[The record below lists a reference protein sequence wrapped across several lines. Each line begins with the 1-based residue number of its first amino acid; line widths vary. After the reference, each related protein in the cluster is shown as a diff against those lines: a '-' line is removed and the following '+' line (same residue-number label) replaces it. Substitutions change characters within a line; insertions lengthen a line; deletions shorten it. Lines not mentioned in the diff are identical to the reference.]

1 MPNHGRRDNPTEHNI
16 GDVIGQRHVLDRTIR
31 AQVRSVDA
39 ENGFVILIYENMPGG
54 GKYTTIQPLWM
65 SFPDPKI
72 GNPAWGRFIPQE
84 GDLVRVSFDYD
95 DRPVIVGHDI
105 SAESAKIADGLSG
118 WPALNEQYKI
128 SKGANAPT
136 SKAKFAQFIPLKPGE
151 YDFMSTGGA
160 YIYGNNQG
168 RLYLAGGNVSVTL
181 IKNDLRISQRS
192 QLISHSADNC
202 EYRFGQVRRTDTAT
216 QLDKIVSSDTN
227 GVYKEFSVVLKRTVD
242 AQTSMDVSTFKIG
255 NVVDDSGSVTGPS
268 NPYRFLYQAF
278 GSSGSEVCKMAID
291 NLGNWDVLAPDNAT
305 TGVTFDFS
313 KGDWVT
319 KFKTATHTNSS
330 KTSIDSPNV
339 NLGAVDAPEHL
350 ILGNTYG
357 NAEKEYVSDMATQ
370 VQNAITSLKNVNTAL
385 NTFALAINTA
395 TLPAVSL
402 PTIITAMKG
411 IGAAATALQISVAPE
426 IPNDAEISTE
436 VGQVAS
442 TFTDAYDTYLS
453 KISKTQ

>member
-1 MPNHGRRDNPTEHNI
+1 MPHYGRRNNPTEHNI

-39 ENGFVILIYENMPGG
+39 ENGVVILIYENMPGG

-65 SFPDPKI
+65 SFPDTKI

-105 SAESAKIADGLSG
+105 AAESAKVADGLSG
-118 WPALNEQYKI
+118 WPAINDQYKI
-128 SKGANAPT
+128 SKGSNAPK

-151 YDFMSTGGA
+151 YDFMSSGGA

-168 RLYLAGGNVSVTL
+168 RLYMAGGNVSVTL
-181 IKNDLRISQRS
+181 IKNDLRIAQRA
-192 QLISHSADNC
+192 QLLSHSADHC
-202 EYRFGQVRRTDTAT
+202 EYRLGQVRRTDASS
-216 QLDKIVSSDTN
+216 QLDKTISADSN
-227 GVYKEFSVVLKRTVD
+227 GVYKEFSVVLRKTID

-255 NVVDDSGSVTGPS
+255 NVVAEDGSVIGPT
-268 NPYRFLYQAF
+268 NPYRFLYQSF

-291 NLGNWDVLAPDNAT
+291 NLGNWDVLASSDAT
-305 TGVTFDFS
+305 IGVTFDFS
-313 KGDWVT
+313 SGDWTT

-330 KTSIDSPNV
+330 KTSIDSPDI
-339 NLGAVDAPEHL
+339 NLGAVDAPEKL

-357 NAEKEYVSDMATQ
+357 NAEKDYVSDMATQ
-370 VQNAITSLKNVNTAL
+370 NQNAVTSTGNIASAL
-385 NTFALAINTA
+385 QTFAISVSAATA
-395 TLPAVSL
+395 PAVSL
-402 PTIITAMKG
+402 PTLIAAMKG
-411 IGAAATALQISVAPE
+411 IGVAATALQVAVAAE
-426 IPNDAEISTE
+426 IPNDSQISSQIS
-436 VGQVAS
+436 QVAS

-453 KISKTQ
+453 KISKTK